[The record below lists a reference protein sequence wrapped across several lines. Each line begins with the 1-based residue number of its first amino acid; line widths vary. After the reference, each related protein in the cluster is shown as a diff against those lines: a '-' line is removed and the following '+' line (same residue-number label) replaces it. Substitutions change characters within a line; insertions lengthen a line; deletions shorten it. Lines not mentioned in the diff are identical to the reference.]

1 MTMSLVEAEQFLYRE
16 ARLADTFALDDW
28 EALWT
33 DDAVYYVPVDDTHD
47 PRTHMSIIFDNRSR
61 IATRI
66 KQLQTGRRHAQRP
79 LSRLV
84 RTVANVEVLGVQG
97 ADTVVTS
104 VVQVVESRERGTTYW
119 AGRVTHKLR
128 RVEGE
133 LRMVSKKI
141 VLVDSDRA
149 LSSLSFLI

>member
-16 ARLADTFALDDW
+16 ARLADTFALDEW